1 MRNVDNLTQER
12 DDLLH
17 KMSELIKQNGFYL
30 EKETQRQKEVF
41 TIFNIPAFKN
51 HFQMRDSEDMK
62 AKEVERLQGHIEELK
77 KLQFKLN
84 TDLENYKRNNLDLEH
99 ESERMQDTINK
110 LSHEKDTYRRR
121 VLSPKMMDEQ
131 FTSRAKI
138 IKEENDMLKEVISF
152 SKYLKYLT
160 NEN

>member
-30 EKETQRQKEVF
+30 EKETQRQKEVLR
-41 TIFNIPAFKN
+41 IFNISAFKN

-62 AKEVERLQGHIEELK
+62 AQEVERLQGHIEELK
-77 KLQFKLN
+77 KFQMKLN

-110 LSHEKDTYRRR
+110 LSQEKDTYRRR